1 MSGFVKKFVPL
12 MDRVLVQKL
21 KQEAKTA
28 SGIFL
33 PEQAK
38 QTIQQA
44 TVIAVGEGRILK
56 DGQKLVP
63 NVKPGDQVIV
73 PEFGG
78 MSLKFDDEEYHVFRD
93 EDIVGMVKKD

>member
-1 MSGFVKKFVPL
+1 
-12 MDRVLVQKL
+12 MDRVLVQKI

-38 QTIQQA
+38 QMINQA
-44 TVIAVGEGRILK
+44 TVISVGEGRLLK
-56 DGQKLVP
+56 DGQRLACT
-63 NVKPGDQVIV
+63 VKPGDSVIV

-78 MSLKFDDEEYHVFRD
+78 MTLKFDDEEFQIYRN
-93 EDIVGMVKKD
+93 EDIVGVMKKD

>member
-1 MSGFVKKFVPL
+1 MSGFAKKFVPL

>member
-1 MSGFVKKFVPL
+1 MSAVVKRFVPL

-38 QTIQQA
+38 QTINQA
-44 TVIAVGEGRILK
+44 TVISVGEGRILK
-56 DGQKLVP
+56 NGEKLACT
-63 NVKPGDQVIV
+63 VKPGDSVIV

-78 MSLKFDDEEYHVFRD
+78 MALKFDDEEYHIFRN
-93 EDIVGMVKKD
+93 EDIVGVMKQ